1 MKMFYPTLV
10 IQILSYCSAK
20 IENHNPK
27 TNKVHEIFQVIS
39 GKMQAHND
47 YMEKNRL
54 FEDLIG
60 NTSYFFKIVKTVA
73 PQLLTDTKLYKDDI
87 LNIVTDKSFKKNG
100 LNDLINY
107 DIPYL
112 LYNLQ
117 IDDYIDLLYSV
128 VPLFKN
134 GDIDQ
139 NLFER
144 FIFPDDFVSTSLYK
158 NYQNEKL
165 QLFLN
170 NLLKDQDLI
179 SKVKILKPYQ
189 FSPFSERILYL
200 KNGTMWEGDSED
212 MGLKEM
218 YANRTTILDD
228 LKAEMGY

>member
-54 FEDLIG
+54 FEELIG
-60 NTSYFFKIVKTVA
+60 HTMHFFKVVNTVA
-73 PQLLTDTKLYKDDI
+73 PQFLTDTKLYKDDI
-87 LNIVTDKSFKKNG
+87 LNLLTDKSFKRY
-100 LNDLINY
+100 DLIDY

-112 LYNLQ
+112 LYNLH
-117 IDDYIDLLYSV
+117 IDDYVDLLYSV

-179 SKVKILKPYQ
+179 SKVKIQKPYQ
-189 FSPFSERILYL
+189 KDSFSERIMSL
-200 KNGTMWEGDSED
+200 KNGTMWEGNSEY
-212 MGLKEM
+212 MGLKKM
-218 YANRTTILDD
+218 YANGAAILDG
-228 LKAEMGY
+228 LKVNIGY

>member
-1 MKMFYPTLV
+1 MKKY
-10 IQILSYCSAK
+10 ILIFWILLSCCSAK

-54 FEDLIG
+54 FEELIG
-60 NTSYFFKIVKTVA
+60 HTMHFFKVVNTVA
-73 PQLLTDTKLYKDDI
+73 PQFLTDTKLYKDDI
-87 LNIVTDKSFKKNG
+87 LNLLTDKSFKKY
-100 LNDLINY
+100 DLIDY

-112 LYNLQ
+112 LYNLH
-117 IDDYIDLLYSV
+117 IDDYVDLLYSV

-158 NYQNEKL
+158 NYQNDKL

-170 NLLKDQDLI
+170 NLLKDLDLI
-179 SKVKILKPYQ
+179 TKVKIQEPDQDL
-189 FSPFSERILYL
+189 SFSERIYRL
-200 KNGTMWEGDSED
+200 KNGTIWEGNSEY
-212 MGLKEM
+212 MGLKKM
-218 YANRTTILDD
+218 YANGAAILDG
-228 LKAEMGY
+228 LKAKMGY

>member
-1 MKMFYPTLV
+1 MKKYTL
-10 IQILSYCSAK
+10 IFWILLSCCSAK
-20 IENHNPK
+20 IENHNHK

-54 FEDLIG
+54 FEELIG
-60 NTSYFFKIVKTVA
+60 HTINFFKVVKTVA

-107 DIPYL
+107 DITYL

-117 IDDYIDLLYSV
+117 IDDYVYLLYSV

-144 FIFPDDFVSTSLYK
+144 FIFPDDFVSTSLYQ

-189 FSPFSERILYL
+189 LSSFSERILYL
-200 KNGTMWEGDSED
+200 KNGTIWEGDSED

>member
-1 MKMFYPTLV
+1 MKKYTL
-10 IQILSYCSAK
+10 IFWILLSCCSAK
-20 IENHNPK
+20 IENQNPK

-54 FEDLIG
+54 FEELIG
-60 NTSYFFKIVKTVA
+60 HTMHFFKVVNTVA
-73 PQLLTDTKLYKDDI
+73 PQFLTDTKLYKDDI
-87 LNIVTDKSFKKNG
+87 LNLLTDKSFKRY
-100 LNDLINY
+100 DLIDY

-112 LYNLQ
+112 LYNLH
-117 IDDYIDLLYSV
+117 IDDYVDLLYSV

-139 NLFER
+139 EIFER
-144 FIFPDDFVSTSLYK
+144 FIFPDDFVSTSLYQ

-179 SKVKILKPYQ
+179 SKVKIQKPYQ
-189 FSPFSERILYL
+189 LSSFSERIYRL
-200 KNGTMWEGDSED
+200 KNGTMWEGDNEHS
-212 MGLKEM
+212 GFKKM
-218 YANRTTILDD
+218 YANGAAILDG
-228 LKAEMGY
+228 LKAKMGY

>member
-1 MKMFYPTLV
+1 MKKY
-10 IQILSYCSAK
+10 ILIFWILLPCCSAK

-27 TNKVHEIFQVIS
+27 TNKVYEIFQVIS

-54 FEDLIG
+54 FEELIG
-60 NTSYFFKIVKTVA
+60 HTMHFFKVVNTVA
-73 PQLLTDTKLYKDDI
+73 PQFLTDTKLYKDDI
-87 LNIVTDKSFKKNG
+87 LNLLTDKSFKRY
-100 LNDLINY
+100 DLIDY

-112 LYNLQ
+112 LYNLH
-117 IDDYIDLLYSV
+117 IDDYVDLLYSV

-139 NLFER
+139 EIFER
-144 FIFPDDFVSTSLYK
+144 FIFPDDFVSTSLYQ

-189 FSPFSERILYL
+189 LSSFSERIYRL
-200 KNGTMWEGDSED
+200 KNGTMWEGDNEHS
-212 MGLKEM
+212 GFKKM
-218 YANRTTILDD
+218 YANGAAILDG
-228 LKAEMGY
+228 LKAKMGY

>member
-1 MKMFYPTLV
+1 MKKYTL
-10 IQILSYCSAK
+10 IFWILRSCCSAK

-87 LNIVTDKSFKKNG
+87 LNILTDKSFKKNG
-100 LNDLINY
+100 LNDLVNY

-117 IDDYIDLLYSV
+117 IDDYVDLLYSV

>member
-1 MKMFYPTLV
+1 MKKYTL
-10 IQILSYCSAK
+10 IFWILLSCCSAK
-20 IENHNPK
+20 IENQNPK

-54 FEDLIG
+54 FEELIG
-60 NTSYFFKIVKTVA
+60 HTMHFFKVVNTVA
-73 PQLLTDTKLYKDDI
+73 PQFLTDTKLYKDDI
-87 LNIVTDKSFKKNG
+87 LNLLTDKSFKRY
-100 LNDLINY
+100 DLIDY

-112 LYNLQ
+112 LYNLH
-117 IDDYIDLLYSV
+117 IDDYVDLLYSV

-144 FIFPDDFVSTSLYK
+144 FIFPDHFVSTSLYQ

-189 FSPFSERILYL
+189 LSSFSERIYRL
-200 KNGTMWEGDSED
+200 KNGTMWEGDNEHS
-212 MGLKEM
+212 GFKKM
-218 YANRTTILDD
+218 YANGAAILDG
-228 LKAEMGY
+228 LKAKMGY

>member
-1 MKMFYPTLV
+1 MKKYTL
-10 IQILSYCSAK
+10 IFWILLSCCSAK
-20 IENHNPK
+20 IENQNPK

-54 FEDLIG
+54 FEELIG
-60 NTSYFFKIVKTVA
+60 HTMHFFKVVNTVA
-73 PQLLTDTKLYKDDI
+73 PQFLTDTKLYKDDI
-87 LNIVTDKSFKKNG
+87 LNLLTDKSFKRY
-100 LNDLINY
+100 DLIDY

-112 LYNLQ
+112 LYNLH
-117 IDDYIDLLYSV
+117 IDDYVDLLYSV

-139 NLFER
+139 EIFER
-144 FIFPDDFVSTSLYK
+144 FIFPDDFVSTSLYQ

-189 FSPFSERILYL
+189 LSSFSERIYRL
-200 KNGTMWEGDSED
+200 KNGTTWEGDNEHS
-212 MGLKEM
+212 GFKKM
-218 YANRTTILDD
+218 YANGAAILDG
-228 LKAEMGY
+228 LKAKMGY

>member
-1 MKMFYPTLV
+1 MKKY
-10 IQILSYCSAK
+10 ILFLGILLSCCSAK

-27 TNKVHEIFQVIS
+27 TNKVYEIFQVIS

-54 FEDLIG
+54 FEELIG
-60 NTSYFFKIVKTVA
+60 HTIHFFKVVKTVA

-87 LNIVTDKSFKKNG
+87 LNILTDKSFKRY
-100 LNDLINY
+100 DLIDY

-117 IDDYIDLLYSV
+117 IDDYVDLLYSV

-144 FIFPDDFVSTSLYK
+144 FIFPDHFVSTSLYK

-189 FSPFSERILYL
+189 LSSFSERILYL
-200 KNGTMWEGDSED
+200 KNGTIWEGDSED

-218 YANRTTILDD
+218 YANGAAILDG
-228 LKAEMGY
+228 LKAKMGY

>member
-1 MKMFYPTLV
+1 MKKYTL
-10 IQILSYCSAK
+10 IFWILLSCCSAK
-20 IENHNPK
+20 IENQNPK

-54 FEDLIG
+54 FEELIG
-60 NTSYFFKIVKTVA
+60 HTMHFFKVVNTVA
-73 PQLLTDTKLYKDDI
+73 PQFLTDTKLYKDDI
-87 LNIVTDKSFKKNG
+87 LNLLTDKSFKRY
-100 LNDLINY
+100 DLIDY

-112 LYNLQ
+112 LYNLH
-117 IDDYIDLLYSV
+117 IDDYVDLLYSV

-139 NLFER
+139 EIFER
-144 FIFPDDFVSTSLYK
+144 FIFPDDFVSTSLYQ

-189 FSPFSERILYL
+189 LSSFSERIYRL
-200 KNGTMWEGDSED
+200 KNGTMWEGDNEHS
-212 MGLKEM
+212 GFKKM
-218 YANRTTILDD
+218 YANGAAILDG
-228 LKAEMGY
+228 LKAKMGY

>member
-1 MKMFYPTLV
+1 MKKYTL
-10 IQILSYCSAK
+10 IFWILLSCCSAK

-54 FEDLIG
+54 FEELIG
-60 NTSYFFKIVKTVA
+60 HTIHFFKVVKTVA

-117 IDDYIDLLYSV
+117 IDDYVDLLYSV

-144 FIFPDDFVSTSLYK
+144 FIFPDDFVSTSLYQ

-189 FSPFSERILYL
+189 LSSFSERILYL
-200 KNGTMWEGDSED
+200 KNGTIWEGDSED

>member
-1 MKMFYPTLV
+1 MKKY
-10 IQILSYCSAK
+10 ILIFWILLPCCSAK

-27 TNKVHEIFQVIS
+27 TNKVHKIFQVIS

-54 FEDLIG
+54 FEELIG
-60 NTSYFFKIVKTVA
+60 HTMHFFKVVNTVA
-73 PQLLTDTKLYKDDI
+73 PQFLTDTKLYKDDI
-87 LNIVTDKSFKKNG
+87 LNLLTDKSFKRY
-100 LNDLINY
+100 DLIDY

-112 LYNLQ
+112 LYNLH
-117 IDDYIDLLYSV
+117 IDDYVDLLYSV

-139 NLFER
+139 EIFER
-144 FIFPDDFVSTSLYK
+144 FIFPDDFVSTSLYQ

-179 SKVKILKPYQ
+179 SKVKIQKPYQ
-189 FSPFSERILYL
+189 NDSFSERILSL
-200 KNGTMWEGDSED
+200 KNGTMWEGNSEY
-212 MGLKEM
+212 MGLKKM
-218 YANRTTILDD
+218 YANGAAILDG
-228 LKAEMGY
+228 LKAKMGY

>member
-1 MKMFYPTLV
+1 MKKY
-10 IQILSYCSAK
+10 ILIFWILLPCCSAK

-27 TNKVHEIFQVIS
+27 TNKVYEIFQVIS

-47 YMEKNRL
+47 YIEKNRL

-117 IDDYIDLLYSV
+117 IDDYVDLLYSV

>member
-1 MKMFYPTLV
+1 MKKY
-10 IQILSYCSAK
+10 ILIFWILLSCCTAK
-20 IENHNPK
+20 IENQNPK

-39 GKMQAHND
+39 GKMQTHND

-54 FEDLIG
+54 FEELIG
-60 NTSYFFKIVKTVA
+60 HTMHFFKVVNTVA
-73 PQLLTDTKLYKDDI
+73 PQFLTDTKLYKDDI
-87 LNIVTDKSFKKNG
+87 LNLLTDKSFKRY
-100 LNDLINY
+100 DLIDY

-112 LYNLQ
+112 LYNLH
-117 IDDYIDLLYSV
+117 IDDYVDLLYSV

-170 NLLKDQDLI
+170 NLLEDQDLI
-179 SKVKILKPYQ
+179 SKVKIQKPYQ
-189 FSPFSERILYL
+189 NDSFSERILSL
-200 KNGTMWEGDSED
+200 KNGTMWEGNSEY
-212 MGLKEM
+212 MGLKKM
-218 YANRTTILDD
+218 YANGAAILDG
-228 LKAEMGY
+228 LKAKMGY

>member
-1 MKMFYPTLV
+1 MKKYTL
-10 IQILSYCSAK
+10 IFWILLSCCSAK
-20 IENHNPK
+20 IENQNPK

-54 FEDLIG
+54 FEELIG
-60 NTSYFFKIVKTVA
+60 HTIHFFKVVKTVA
-73 PQLLTDTKLYKDDI
+73 PQFLTDTKLYKDDI
-87 LNIVTDKSFKKNG
+87 LNLLTDKSFKRY
-100 LNDLINY
+100 DLIDY

-112 LYNLQ
+112 LYNLH
-117 IDDYIDLLYSV
+117 IDDYVDLLYSV

-139 NLFER
+139 EIFER
-144 FIFPDDFVSTSLYK
+144 FIFPDDFVSTSLYQ

-189 FSPFSERILYL
+189 LSSFSERIYRL
-200 KNGTMWEGDSED
+200 KNGTTWEGDNDQS
-212 MGLKEM
+212 GFKKM
-218 YANRTTILDD
+218 YANGAAILDG
-228 LKAEMGY
+228 LKAKMGY

>member
-10 IQILSYCSAK
+10 IQILSYCTAK

-27 TNKVHEIFQVIS
+27 TNKVYEIFQVIS

-54 FEDLIG
+54 FEELIG
-60 NTSYFFKIVKTVA
+60 HTMHFFKVVNTVA
-73 PQLLTDTKLYKDDI
+73 PQFLTDTKLYKDDI
-87 LNIVTDKSFKKNG
+87 LNLLTDKSFKRY
-100 LNDLINY
+100 DLIDY

-112 LYNLQ
+112 LYNLH
-117 IDDYIDLLYSV
+117 IDDYVDLLYSV

-144 FIFPDDFVSTSLYK
+144 FIFPDDFVSTSLYQ

-179 SKVKILKPYQ
+179 SKVKIQKPYQ
-189 FSPFSERILYL
+189 NDSFSERILSL
-200 KNGTMWEGDSED
+200 KNGTMWEGNSEY
-212 MGLKEM
+212 MGLKKM
-218 YANRTTILDD
+218 YANGAAILDG
-228 LKAEMGY
+228 LKAKMGY

>member
-1 MKMFYPTLV
+1 MKKY
-10 IQILSYCSAK
+10 ILIFWILLPYCSAK

-27 TNKVHEIFQVIS
+27 TNKVHKIFQVIS

-54 FEDLIG
+54 FEELIG
-60 NTSYFFKIVKTVA
+60 HTMHFFKVVNTVA
-73 PQLLTDTKLYKDDI
+73 PQFLTDTKLYKDDI
-87 LNIVTDKSFKKNG
+87 LNLLTDKSFKRY
-100 LNDLINY
+100 DLIDY

-112 LYNLQ
+112 LYNLH
-117 IDDYIDLLYSV
+117 IDDYVDLLYSV

-139 NLFER
+139 EIFER
-144 FIFPDDFVSTSLYK
+144 FIFPDDFVSTSLYQ

-189 FSPFSERILYL
+189 LSSFSERIYRL
-200 KNGTMWEGDSED
+200 KNGTMWEGDNEHS
-212 MGLKEM
+212 GFKKM
-218 YANRTTILDD
+218 YANGAAILDG
-228 LKAEMGY
+228 LKAKMGY

>member
-1 MKMFYPTLV
+1 MKKYTL
-10 IQILSYCSAK
+10 IFWILLSCCSAK
-20 IENHNPK
+20 IENQNPK

-54 FEDLIG
+54 FEELIG
-60 NTSYFFKIVKTVA
+60 HTMHFFKVVNTVA
-73 PQLLTDTKLYKDDI
+73 PQFLTDTKLYKDDI
-87 LNIVTDKSFKKNG
+87 LNLLTDKSFKRY
-100 LNDLINY
+100 DLIDY

-112 LYNLQ
+112 LYNLH
-117 IDDYIDLLYSV
+117 IDDYVDLLYSV

-170 NLLKDQDLI
+170 NLLEDQDLI
-179 SKVKILKPYQ
+179 SKVKIQKPYQ
-189 FSPFSERILYL
+189 NDSFSERILSL
-200 KNGTMWEGDSED
+200 KNGTMWEGNSEY
-212 MGLKEM
+212 MGLKKM
-218 YANRTTILDD
+218 YENGAAILDG
-228 LKAEMGY
+228 LKVNIGY

>member
-1 MKMFYPTLV
+1 MKKYTL
-10 IQILSYCSAK
+10 IFWILLSCCSAK
-20 IENHNPK
+20 IENQNPK

-54 FEDLIG
+54 FEELIG
-60 NTSYFFKIVKTVA
+60 HTMHFFKVVNTVA
-73 PQLLTDTKLYKDDI
+73 PQFLTDTKLYKDDI
-87 LNIVTDKSFKKNG
+87 LNLLTDKSFKRY
-100 LNDLINY
+100 DLIDY

-112 LYNLQ
+112 LYNLH
-117 IDDYIDLLYSV
+117 IDDYVDLLYSV

-170 NLLKDQDLI
+170 NLLEDQDLI
-179 SKVKILKPYQ
+179 SKVKIQKPYQ
-189 FSPFSERILYL
+189 NDSFSERILSL
-200 KNGTMWEGDSED
+200 KNGTMWEGNSEY
-212 MGLKEM
+212 MGLKKM
-218 YANRTTILDD
+218 YANGAAILDG
-228 LKAEMGY
+228 LKAKMGY

>member
-1 MKMFYPTLV
+1 MLIFW
-10 IQILSYCSAK
+10 ILLPCCSAK

-27 TNKVHEIFQVIS
+27 TNKVHKIFQVIS

-54 FEDLIG
+54 FEELIG
-60 NTSYFFKIVKTVA
+60 HTMHFFKVVNTVA
-73 PQLLTDTKLYKDDI
+73 PQFLTDTKLYKDDI
-87 LNIVTDKSFKKNG
+87 LNLLTDKSFKRY
-100 LNDLINY
+100 DLIDY

-112 LYNLQ
+112 LYNLH
-117 IDDYIDLLYSV
+117 IDDYVDLLYSV

-139 NLFER
+139 EIFER
-144 FIFPDDFVSTSLYK
+144 FIFPDDFVSTSLYQ

-189 FSPFSERILYL
+189 LNSFSERIYRL
-200 KNGTMWEGDSED
+200 KNGTMWEGDNEHS
-212 MGLKEM
+212 GFKKM
-218 YANRTTILDD
+218 YANGAAILDG
-228 LKAEMGY
+228 LKAKMGY

>member
-1 MKMFYPTLV
+1 MKKYMLIFW
-10 IQILSYCSAK
+10 ILLPCCSAK

-27 TNKVHEIFQVIS
+27 TNKVHKIFQVIS

-54 FEDLIG
+54 FEELIG
-60 NTSYFFKIVKTVA
+60 HTMHFFKVVNTVA
-73 PQLLTDTKLYKDDI
+73 PQFLTDTKLYKDDI
-87 LNIVTDKSFKKNG
+87 LNLLTDKSFKRY
-100 LNDLINY
+100 DLIDY

-112 LYNLQ
+112 LYNLH
-117 IDDYIDLLYSV
+117 IDDYVDLLYSV

-139 NLFER
+139 EIFER
-144 FIFPDDFVSTSLYK
+144 FIFPDDFVSTSLYQ

-189 FSPFSERILYL
+189 LSSFSERIYRL
-200 KNGTMWEGDSED
+200 KNGTMWEGDNEHS
-212 MGLKEM
+212 GFKKM
-218 YANRTTILDD
+218 YANGAAILDG
-228 LKAEMGY
+228 LKAKMGY

>member
-1 MKMFYPTLV
+1 MKKYTL
-10 IQILSYCSAK
+10 IFWILLSCCSAK
-20 IENHNPK
+20 IENQNPK

-54 FEDLIG
+54 FEELIG
-60 NTSYFFKIVKTVA
+60 HTIHFFKVVKTVA

-117 IDDYIDLLYSV
+117 IDDYVDLLYSV

-139 NLFER
+139 ELFER
-144 FIFPDDFVSTSLYK
+144 FIFPDDFVSISLYK

-170 NLLKDQDLI
+170 NLLNDEELI
-179 SKVKILKPYQ
+179 AKVKIQEPYQ
-189 FSPFSERILYL
+189 DLSYSERIYRL
-200 KNGTMWEGDSED
+200 KKGTMWEGNNEHS
-212 MGLKEM
+212 GLKKR
-218 YANRTTILDD
+218 YVNRTTILDG
-228 LKAEMGY
+228 LKVNIGY

>member
-1 MKMFYPTLV
+1 MKKYTL
-10 IQILSYCSAK
+10 IFWILLSCCSAK

-54 FEDLIG
+54 FEELIG
-60 NTSYFFKIVKTVA
+60 HTIHFFKVVKTVA

-117 IDDYIDLLYSV
+117 IDDYVDLLHSV
-128 VPLFKN
+128 VVLFKK

-139 NLFER
+139 EIFER

-158 NYQNEKL
+158 NYQNDKL

-170 NLLKDQDLI
+170 NLLKDLDLI
-179 SKVKILKPYQ
+179 TKVKIQEPDQDL
-189 FSPFSERILYL
+189 SFSERIYRL
-200 KNGTMWEGDSED
+200 KNGTIWEGNSEY
-212 MGLKEM
+212 MGLKKM
-218 YANRTTILDD
+218 YANGAAILDG
-228 LKAEMGY
+228 LKAKMGY